1 MSKSR
6 KRKRGVASDD
16 YDIKDTDSK
25 EFNSLEEKFN
35 TIMGR
40 IFDPT
45 KIAFEVRVEDDDGKV
60 RNIYDI
66 KAMDPNRLRIKS
78 DDTTLYKFQHG
89 GLWKDRLSGKNY
101 DDHEMLHRLLVM
113 AAPNL
118 TIVPSYI
125 LPNDMFFDDD
135 EKLYYQEN
143 FVKRR
148 DPDFDDPNRYMNFA
162 ATNDMTSDFEVSAK
176 NPTKRNIAHR
186 FELIY
191 NLS

>member
-1 MSKSR
+1 MSRSR
-6 KRKRGVASDD
+6 KRKRGVD
-16 YDIKDTDSK
+16 YDIKDIEESK
-25 EFNSLEEKFN
+25 EFNLLEEKFN

-45 KIAFEVRVEDDDGKV
+45 KIAFEVRVEDDDGKI
-60 RNIYDI
+60 RGTYDI

-78 DDTTLYKFQHG
+78 DDNILYKFQHG
-89 GLWKDRLSGKNY
+89 GLWKEHKSGKNY
-101 DDHEMLHRLLVM
+101 DDHEMLRRLLAL
-113 AAPNL
+113 AAPNI

-148 DPDFDDPNRYMNFA
+148 DPDFDDPNRYMNFIA
-162 ATNDMTSDFEVSAK
+162 GNDMTSDFEVSAK

-191 NLS
+191 NLR